1 MIHGFVFESNFL
13 IFYFHSRWLLI
24 DTCNFVDGIGKGG
37 KRTKVGNFDSSEEC
51 AFYVRNYEPY
61 ANGASYKSTQNEISE
76 LRGECFAEF
85 EATGK
90 KSKKH
95 YQTCLF
101 TDSSKFQLD

>member
-1 MIHGFVFESNFL
+1 MA
-13 IFYFHSRWLLI
+13 LI

-37 KRTKVGNFDSSEEC
+37 NRTKVGNFDSSEEC